1 MINADPRDMP
11 CHTHNPELW
20 HVESSLTLENRVA
33 LTLCRSCP
41 VLGACDDWYQGMDRK
56 QRIHTIAGGRYYG
69 VSGTEVSAHKPG
81 GATITGDPD
90 ELLSTGEAA
99 AVVGLSTTTIG
110 EACRRGTIVTST
122 TPKGH
127 YRIRRADLAA
137 WVKARNPEL
146 EQVAV

>member
-1 MINADPRDMP
+1 MIDADPREMLCYIYEP
-11 CHTHNPELW
+11 GPW
-20 HVESSLTLENRVA
+20 HVESSITLENRVA
-33 LTLCRSCP
+33 LSRCLRCP
-41 VLGACDDWYQGMDRK
+41 ALRACDDWYQTLDPK
-56 QRIHTIAGGRYYG
+56 LRIHTIAGGRYYG
-69 VSGTEVSAHKPG
+69 VSGKEVSAHKPG

-99 AVVGLSTTTIG
+99 ALVGLSSTTIG

-137 WVKARNPEL
+137 WVKTRNPEL
-146 EQVAV
+146 EQVAA